1 MPILTG
7 LDWDEGTAFDVQ
19 NKGWYEMAC
28 LKMDDGKSIP
38 LSIWDPV
45 RLTQEVQSDLASGR
59 SFFAEKYLIILPR
72 ITEAAIRQTV
82 NQLMHTGFF
91 L

>member
-45 RLTQEVQSDLASGR
+45 CLTQGVQSDLASGR
-59 SFFAEKYLIILPR
+59 SFFAEKYLIILPALPKR
-72 ITEAAIRQTV
+72 PFARRWT
-82 NQLMHTGFF
+82 QLMHTGFF

>member
-38 LSIWDPV
+38 LSIWDRFLP
-45 RLTQEVQSDLASGR
+45 LN
-59 SFFAEKYLIILPR
+59 AEMKPKI
-72 ITEAAIRQTV
+72 
-82 NQLMHTGFF
+82 
-91 L
+91 